1 MCMCMLTK
9 RTQLLLD
16 QAVWNDLTVIA
27 RRNRASV
34 GSLVRQAIENSYFR
48 VNRAAARKTSVQ
60 RIFEIR
66 PKAQKKLD
74 YEALIG
80 YGRKI

>member
-34 GSLVRQAIENSYFR
+34 GSLVRQAITNNYFQENR
-48 VNRAAARKTSVQ
+48 LNARKTAVQ

-66 PKAQKKLD
+66 PKAQKRLD
-74 YEALIG
+74 YEALIR